1 MSLKQHFELMAE
13 YNRWMNERVYGAA
26 GNLSKSALLEDRR
39 AFFGSILGTLNHIV
53 VGDTIWLKRFAAQ
66 PASAEPLREITELA
80 APKNLNQIIFEDL
93 DELYSHRK
101 WLDEKII
108 KWISGLTDSD
118 LDFILS
124 YQNTKG
130 VPATKRFSSLI
141 YHFFNHQT
149 HHRGQV
155 TTLLSQSGED
165 VGVTYLLALIPN
177 QNNV

>member
-13 YNRWMNERVYGAA
+13 YNRWMNGKVYGAA
-26 GNLSKSALLEDRR
+26 GNLSKAALLEDRS

-53 VGDTIWLKRFAAQ
+53 VGDTIWLKRFAAH
-66 PASAEPLREITELA
+66 PASAEALRGITELA

-108 KWISGLTDSD
+108 KWISGLTDSN

-130 VPATKRFSSLI
+130 VPATKRFSWVNQIALRPNHIAGLISL
-141 YHFFNHQT
+141 T
-149 HHRGQV
+149 KLSPTTAVRV
-155 TTLLSQSGED
+155 TRL
-165 VGVTYLLALIPN
+165 V
-177 QNNV
+177 NN